1 MSEPAKQIPV
11 GADHFADGNDLERA
25 VREHGAAML
34 SVARRLLINEDDA
47 RECIQEAYLLAFVK
61 INSFEG
67 RSAFR
72 TWLHRIVV
80 NSALGILRS
89 RKQHN
94 TQSIDD
100 LLPVFDSD
108 GCRIE
113 PTWQFN
119 EPLLKIL
126 ERNEVRDL
134 VHRSI
139 QKLPDKYRIVLMLR
153 DIEGY
158 DTDEVATLLETNTG
172 AIKTRLHRARAALK
186 KQLEPLFGK
195 GEL

>member
-1 MSEPAKQIPV
+1 
-11 GADHFADGNDLERA
+11 
-25 VREHGAAML
+25 ML

-47 RECIQEAYLLAFVK
+47 RECIQEAYLLAFAK

-67 RSAFR
+67 RSSFR

-80 NSALGILRS
+80 NCALGILRS
-89 RKQHN
+89 RKPHN

-126 ERNEVRDL
+126 ERNQARDL

-139 QKLPDKYRIVLMLR
+139 QSLPDTYRIVLMLR

-158 DTDEVATLLETNTG
+158 DTEEVATLLETNTG
-172 AIKTRLHRARAALK
+172 VIKTRLHRARAALK
-186 KQLEPLFGK
+186 KQLEPIFGK